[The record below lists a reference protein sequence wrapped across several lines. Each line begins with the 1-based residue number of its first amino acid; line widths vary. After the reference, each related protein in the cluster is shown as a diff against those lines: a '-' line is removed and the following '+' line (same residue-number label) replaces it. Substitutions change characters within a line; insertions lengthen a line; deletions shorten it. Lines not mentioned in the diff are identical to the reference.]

1 MGGAPSALPPRSNQ
15 ASRSYH
21 KDGAKNRGR
30 IVAERTA
37 PDDHPKKQGA
47 AKEAANHTANNVAQ
61 LVVAWAGASAGAFPV
76 SDFSGQP
83 TGNRAQQDP
92 REDIQP

>member
-1 MGGAPSALPPRSNQ
+1 VGGAPSALPPRSNQ
-15 ASRSYH
+15 ASRSYD

-37 PDDHPKKQGA
+37 PDDHPEKQGVA
-47 AKEAANHTANNVAQ
+47 NEAANHTANNVAQ
-61 LVVAWAGASAGAFPV
+61 LVVPWARGSAGAFSV

-83 TGNRAQQDP
+83 TGNRTQQDP